1 MRYGGSGQGRDVGR
15 EYYDDLKLTRD
26 WITITKM
33 SIELSDRYSAIYVVG
48 VGNSLSGALSYVFER
63 EVCTKCII
71 VQDGNSIPITE
82 PAKGRDNI
90 LFLIDCMERDFEKEL
105 IALDIK
111 RKLLSERVTTA
122 LFNLQKGT
130 GIEKRA
136 FNKGIKAFFY
146 RNDSLEQM
154 LKGLRSLMQGEIWV
168 SRDILVQ
175 VALQGRAKKTH
186 NVQEK
191 TTLTHREVEILA
203 LLSIG
208 SSNDDIAEKLFISPN
223 TVKTHLY
230 RIFRK
235 IKVPNRFQAALWAAK
250 SL

>member
-1 MRYGGSGQGRDVGR
+1 
-15 EYYDDLKLTRD
+15 
-26 WITITKM
+26 M
-33 SIELSDRYSAIYVVG
+33 SIEISDRYSAIFLVG
-48 VGNSLSGALSYVFER
+48 AGNSLNGALSYVFER
-63 EVCTKCII
+63 EVCSKCVIL
-71 VQDGNSIPITE
+71 QDGDLIPLAE
-82 PAKGRDNI
+82 PARGHEKI

-111 RKLLSERVTTA
+111 KKLPNESQTTFA
-122 LFNLQKGT
+122 LFNLHRGT

-136 FNKGIKAFFY
+136 FNRGIKAFFY
-146 RNDSLEQM
+146 QNDSLEQM
-154 LKGLRSLMQGEIWV
+154 LKGLRSLIRGEIWV

-175 VALQGRAKKTH
+175 VALQSRMQKTH
-186 NVQEK
+186 AVYEK
-191 TTLTHREVEILA
+191 TALTRREVEILA